1 MAGLIAP
8 SGSMLLTFALIFLF
22 LNVRGVAAF
31 GAGNIAGISKIEG
44 QNWRH
49 GDIEDTLL
57 AILMTRARGGK
68 KFSKLDVKRVYFG
81 NWLRDYSQAVDVGTV
96 KMVSAEAIRLL
107 LWILGF
113 LSFGFGTKEFEVTT
127 ERLGCYRP
135 EEHIDNPKDYADN
148 IDARQYDPRLRAPVD
163 ERRELAID
171 ERTGLKAYIASEDR
185 GITTSAGMV
194 RDLYRRC
201 IQLGREYK
209 RSNNKDDLYEAFRL
223 LGTAN
228 HCLEDYSAHSN
239 YTELCLIEM
248 GERDVFPHV
257 GRRGQV
263 NVQGRQ
269 LWPLITGTFGGV
281 DFLHSVMGE
290 LSDKASQ
297 SEIDELEGSISSAEA
312 NRNQPSI
319 VKNLLEAL
327 PSGLFGGK
335 DESSKVDELQQNANN
350 AQMQNMTITPKS
362 PEEFTQQAELIRQ
375 QIYPALEFHDEV
387 MRSINQAVEKIP
399 VLPEMLD
406 QLSEAMSIF
415 VFSLIAPV
423 VLPLIK
429 QIKAELSTGSSEVIA
444 SSREKQLIV
453 FKDDEC
459 TDPTHSMISKDHFSN
474 VLNEPAGKVA
484 SQVLKWVVP
493 QIVECWDDE
502 GADAERN
509 INRIINGV
517 FHHPALRDGGEDGA
531 RDCHQ
536 QMFQVV
542 EDWWR
547 GLDERARSKLRGQL
561 SREGVEQGKN
571 HKEGVHDGGHGCGK
585 PLGPGGA
592 ASGASGA
599 IAAGMMGALNE
610 GLESQGLGEFARP
623 VSQSQQSGR
632 RNDGKNQDQFGIG
645 KMAGEAAGGG
655 LLGGIVG
662 GLVGGVGS
670 SLLGGAFKGDDS
682 ETNSYKQE
690 SQGNDGS
697 YTQSYTETGRKPAHG
712 YGGQDQYGQAEY
724 KKTEYPSGGRKEE
737 YSRYE
742 QDGNERPQGYGFQQ
756 SVETQPTYGGG
767 YERTEERRTER
778 PGGGWESER
787 RTENVSGGGHYSSS
801 ESRRHGGGRDDDDD
815 DRPKH
820 HGGRQQESYRREEES
835 GGYGGRQE
843 QSSYGRQEE
852 SGGYGGRQEQ
862 SSYGRQEESGGYG
875 GRQEQ
880 SSYGRQEESVYGR
893 QQDSSSYGRQEQS
906 GGYGG
911 RRSGEYG
918 RRGGDDGDEDD
929 NRRERRHGGGEHGRR
944 RGGDDDEDVDEY
956 GERRRRY

>member
-1 MAGLIAP
+1 MAGFTAP
-8 SGSMLLTFALIFLF
+8 NGSTLLTFALIFLF

-31 GAGNIAGISKIEG
+31 GAGNIAGLSKIEG

-201 IQLGREYK
+201 IQLGRQYK

-269 LWPLITGTFGGV
+269 LWPVITGTFGGV

-290 LSDKASQ
+290 LSDKATQ

-312 NRNQPSI
+312 NRDQPSI
-319 VKNLLEAL
+319 VKNLLNAL

-335 DESSKVDELQQNANN
+335 DESGKVDELQQNANN
-350 AQMQNMTITPKS
+350 AQMQNMRITPKS
-362 PEEFTQQAELIRQ
+362 PEEFTQQAELIRE

-387 MRSINQAVEKIP
+387 MRSINAAVEKIP

-444 SSREKQLIV
+444 SSREKQLVV
-453 FKDDEC
+453 FRDDES

-502 GADAERN
+502 NTDAERN

-517 FHHPALRDGGEDGA
+517 FHHPALRDEGEDGA

-542 EDWWR
+542 EGWWR
-547 GLDERARSKLRGQL
+547 GLDERERSELRGQL
-561 SREGVEQGKN
+561 SRDGVEQGKN
-571 HKEGVHDGGHGCGK
+571 HKEGVHDSGHGCGK

-592 ASGASGA
+592 AAGPSGV

-610 GLESQGLGEFARP
+610 GLQSQGLGEFARP
-623 VSQSQQSGR
+623 IAQSQQSGR
-632 RNDGKNQDQFGIG
+632 RNDGQNQDKFGIG

-655 LLGGIVG
+655 LLGGLVG

-670 SLLGGAFKGDDS
+670 SLLGGAFGGSDS
-682 ETNSYKQE
+682 ETKSYKQE

-697 YTQSYTETGRKPAHG
+697 YTQSYTETGRKPAQG

-742 QDGNERPQGYGFQQ
+742 QDGNDRPQGYGFQQ
-756 SVETQPTYGGG
+756 SVETKPTYGGG

-778 PGGGWESER
+778 PGGGWESDR
-787 RTENVSGGGHYSSS
+787 RTENVSGGGQYSSS

-815 DRPKH
+815 DRPRH
-820 HGGRQQESYRREEES
+820 QGGRQQESYGRQEES

-875 GRQEQ
+875 GRQE
-880 SSYGRQEESVYGR
+880 SSG
-893 QQDSSSYGRQEQS
+893 YGRQEQS

-911 RRSGEYG
+911 RRSGEHG
-918 RRGGDDGDEDD
+918 RRGDDDDDGD
-929 NRRERRHGGGEHGRR
+929 NRRDRRHGGGEHDRR
-944 RGGDDDEDVDEY
+944 RGGDDEDVDEY